1 MQEEYSFSHP
11 YTHSSCADGG
21 ASKVSLVELAQPNSN
36 PTEIKTSN
44 LLMTF
49 TLYHLPHPIP
59 ATKAR
64 FTTREREL
72 SMHPVFPHLW
82 RPLARR
88 ADASERRELGGGG
101 VGNTK
106 LMRLFGRSNLYGD
119 S

>member
-1 MQEEYSFSHP
+1 
-11 YTHSSCADGG
+11 
-21 ASKVSLVELAQPNSN
+21 
-36 PTEIKTSN
+36 
-44 LLMTF
+44 MTF

-64 FTTREREL
+64 FATREREL
-72 SMHPVFPHLW
+72 SMHVVSPHLW
-82 RPLARR
+82 RPLARLRPVGDYAPVGR

-101 VGNTK
+101 IGNAK